1 MFNSEYGIG
10 AIFNETAWTF
20 GTEEKKIDG
29 QPHRHLHGELPAEQI
44 APLTAGMI
52 GTGEVTLDV
61 WVGEVDGYVRRI
73 QIVEL
78 ESDSENPTQW
88 LIEFSA
94 FDEPVDIQAPPV
106 S

>member
-1 MFNSEYGIG
+1 LS
-10 AIFNETAWTF
+10 
-20 GTEEKKIDG
+20 
-29 QPHRHLHGELPAEQI
+29 AEQI
-44 APLTAGMI
+44 ASLTAGMI

-78 ESDSENPTQW
+78 ESDPQDPTQW